1 MTLLADVVFPLP
13 LEKSFTYVVPAK
25 AAGSAKPGVRVLA
38 PFGRKV
44 LLGFIVK
51 TYDAAPPDEG
61 ALKSILE
68 VLDEEPVISSTGL
81 AFSDRLRAYCHSSWG
96 EFLAAMAPPSSQGR
110 PAARIRLTEKGLD
123 AQRRKLM
130 TDSETKIAGIL
141 GTKAYGLFH
150 LRRMSREK
158 NIAALLARM
167 ERKGLVE
174 FREDTKKKAARK
186 KKAGPETRPSQLEL
200 DFSAGSR
207 QEKLLK
213 PLLQTLA
220 SNRFGSFLLLGEKE
234 ERWTAYV
241 SLIRE
246 ALARSKQTLFL
257 VPELEA
263 SERAREILERRLGRS
278 VVLQHGQVAE
288 SARELAWPKIK
299 SGASAVVIG
308 PRSALF
314 APADHAGL
322 VIVDEEQD
330 DAYEQMEG
338 HNYDARVGARFRAM
352 SSEALLVFGSAVPTV
367 EEFYLA
373 QRDGHLISLP
383 GPALR
388 KNVVI
393 ADDRAERSLLA
404 AEVRKGLQRGLEFGR
419 PSLVFLNRRG
429 YASFLFCPRCGFIPK
444 CDGCHLSLAYSKK
457 DEALICR
464 LCRSSRP
471 KIKACP
477 ECGSP
482 VLEPRGPGVEA
493 VEEEVL
499 RSFPNARVSVFDGE
513 RPKTKSAKEILLH
526 KFREGRID
534 ILLGTQGLAH
544 QTGIPAASFVAI
556 LNPETLLGFAD
567 FRVSQKTFQSVAR
580 MMRFGAS
587 AAAGGEIVIQT
598 SFPNHHSLQAAARQE
613 YDLFYEQEIRFRR
626 LLHYPP
632 FSAMA
637 EIVFFGRD
645 GRVLGRKAREL
656 IRRMRL
662 CGRDVEILGPAF
674 VPPSW
679 ARREKGIQVVF
690 VSEKSEVLD
699 ACLEMSLAAL
709 GGNKKVFRF
718 G

>member
-13 LEKSFTYVVPAK
+13 LEKSFTYAVPAK
-25 AAGSAKPGVRVLA
+25 EAGAAKPGVRVLA

-44 LLGFIVK
+44 LLGFIVEI
-51 TYDAAPPDEG
+51 YDATPSDEC
-61 ALKSILE
+61 ALKSIHQ
-68 VLDEEPVISSTGL
+68 VLDEEPVISPRGL
-81 AFSDRLRAYCHSSWG
+81 AFSDRLRAYYHSSWG
-96 EFLAAMAPPSSQGR
+96 EFLAAMAPPSSKGR
-110 PAARIRLTEKGLD
+110 TAARIRLTEKGLD
-123 AQRRKLM
+123 AQRRNLM
-130 TDSETKIAGIL
+130 TDSETKAAGIL

-150 LRRMSREK
+150 LRRISGEK

-174 FREDTKKKAARK
+174 FREDAKKKAARK
-186 KKAGPETRPSQLEL
+186 KKDDPVPRPSQLEL
-200 DFSAGSR
+200 DFSAGSG
-207 QEKLLK
+207 QEKPLK
-213 PLLQTLA
+213 PLFQTLA
-220 SNRFGSFLLLGEKE
+220 SNRFASFLLFGEKE

-263 SERAREILERRLGRS
+263 SERAKEILEPRFGRS

-288 SARELAWPKIK
+288 SARGLAWPRIK
-299 SGASAVVIG
+299 SGAYSVVIG

-314 APADHAGL
+314 APVDHAGL

-330 DAYEQMEG
+330 DAYELMEG
-338 HNYDARVGARFRAM
+338 HDYDARVGARLKAM
-352 SSEALLVFGSAVPTV
+352 SSDALLVFGSSIPTV
-367 EEFYLA
+367 EAFYLA
-373 QRDGHLISLP
+373 QRDGHRIALP
-383 GPALR
+383 GPAPR
-388 KNVVI
+388 KNVII
-393 ADDRAERSLLA
+393 ADDRAERSLIT
-404 AEVRKGLQRGLEFGR
+404 AEVRKGLQRGLEFCR

-444 CDGCHLSLAYSKK
+444 CDRCHLSLAYSKK
-457 DEALICR
+457 DEALVCR

-493 VEEEVL
+493 VEEELL
-499 RSFPNARVSVFDGE
+499 RSFPNARISVFDGE
-513 RPKTKSAKEILLH
+513 RPKSKGAKELLLR

-567 FRVSQKTFQSVAR
+567 FRVSQKTFQSVER

-587 AAAGGEIVIQT
+587 AAAGGEIIIQT
-598 SFPNHHSLQAAARQE
+598 SFPSHHSLQAAARQE
-613 YDLFYEQEIRFRR
+613 YPLFYDREIRFRR

-637 EIVFFGRD
+637 EIIFFGRD
-645 GRVLGRKAREL
+645 GRALGRKAREL

-662 CGRDVEILGPAF
+662 CGRDVQILGPAF

-679 ARREKGIQVVF
+679 ARHERGIQVIF
-690 VSEKSEVLD
+690 VSDKSEVLD
-699 ACLEMSLAAL
+699 ACLDMSLAAL
-709 GGNKKVFRF
+709 GGKKKVLRF